1 MGENAIQLHVEW
13 QLSVFSGLRYHLR
26 TNAFCL
32 DVNIFHPLV
41 VEVVTNLQ
49 VNLFGKLSQLW
60 SGKLFLHTR
69 IALNESKRNPLRI
82 VQVRMLRFD
91 GSGEACHLLFRVFRK
106 RKIAIRTAH
115 KLTIH
120 HFFDGKK

>member
-1 MGENAIQLHVEW
+1 MGENAVQLHVEW
-13 QLSVFSGLRYHLR
+13 QLSAFSGLRHHLR

-49 VNLFGKLSQLW
+49 VNLLGKLSQLW

-82 VQVRMLRFD
+82 VQLGMLRFN
-91 GSGEACHLLFRVFRK
+91 GSGEARHLLLRGLGK
-106 RKIAIRTAH
+106 REIAIGTAH
-115 KLTIH
+115 EFSVH
-120 HFFDGKK
+120 HLFDGKK

>member
-13 QLSVFSGLRYHLR
+13 QLSAFSGLRHHLR

-82 VQVRMLRFD
+82 VQMRMLRFD
-91 GSGEACHLLFRVFRK
+91 GSSEACYLLFRVFRK
-106 RKIAIRTAH
+106 RKIAIRLAH
-115 KLTIH
+115 KLAIH

>member
-1 MGENAIQLHVEW
+1 MGENAVQLHVEW
-13 QLSVFSGLRYHLR
+13 QLSAFSGLRHHLR

-82 VQVRMLRFD
+82 VQMRMLRFNS
-91 GSGEACHLLFRVFRK
+91 SGESRHLLFRVFRK
-106 RKIAIRTAH
+106 RKIAIRLAH
-115 KLTIH
+115 KLAIH

>member
-1 MGENAIQLHVEW
+1 MGENAVQLHVEW
-13 QLSVFSGLRYHLR
+13 QLSAFSGLRHHLR

-49 VNLFGKLSQLW
+49 VNLLGKLSQLW

-82 VQVRMLRFD
+82 VQMRMLRFNS
-91 GSGEACHLLFRVFRK
+91 SGESRHLLLRCLGK
-106 RKIAIRTAH
+106 REIAIRTAH
-115 KLTIH
+115 KFSVH
-120 HFFDGKK
+120 HLFDGKK